1 MESKIVGN
9 IVLPDRIIYGGSVFF
24 ENGIITKI
32 EENTVANPE
41 SLPYILPGLVDIH
54 NHGAMGHDYME
65 ATKDAFCQI
74 SGHLLRHGVTTSQAT
89 TATAPVHEI
98 KAFLD
103 FFRSWKRDEEP
114 TGKYCRFSGVHI
126 EGP

>member
-9 IVLPDRIIYGGSVFF
+9 IVLPDKIIYGGSVVF
-24 ENGIITKI
+24 ENGIITQI
-32 EENTVANPE
+32 EESTVATSKN
-41 SLPYILPGLVDIH
+41 LPYILPGLVDIH

-89 TATAPVHEI
+89 SSTAPVSIFSLTVSSSRFETVPFTEI
-98 KAFLD
+98 TVSRLMSETKL
-103 FFRSWKRDEEP
+103 S
-114 TGKYCRFSGVHI
+114 S
-126 EGP
+126 